1 MSAAEGLEVEVE
13 ELPGWSEPI
22 RGYRSIGELP
32 KAARTYVERVRELL
46 GVPIDLVSV
55 GRERTQLAR

>member
-1 MSAAEGLEVEVE
+1 MGLAEVETVVE

-22 RGYRSIGELP
+22 GDCRRISDLP
-32 KAARTYVERVRELL
+32 AQARAYVVRVRELL
-46 GVPIDLVSV
+46 GVPVDLVSV